1 MEVDL
6 NVRADLVYGPSSRR
20 FLSKRLHAVYLLAEI
35 QIVLVG
41 SHEVRIQDASSV
53 VRLRIRGVLAEAR

>member
-1 MEVDL
+1 MEMDL
-6 NVRADLVYGPSSRR
+6 NVRTDLVDGPSSWR

-53 VRLRIRGVLAEAR
+53 VRLRIWGVLAKAR